1 LGLKGAAEALR
12 SKDDLLNTKKEL
24 AVIKLETGQKMIEY
38 ASLELNRIPEAR
50 HRVSQGPFRYGSYHT
65 YSHLPDEIDSVSC
78 GSH

>member
-38 ASLELNRIPEAR
+38 ASLELKQIPDVR
-50 HRVSQGPFRYGSYHT
+50 PRVSQGPLRYGSYHN
-65 YSHLPDEIDSVSC
+65 YSHLPDEMAW
-78 GSH
+78 